1 VIARY
6 RRDEFLGIEPPPGTL
21 PQSPSTVA
29 VCTRDRPEDLERY
42 LEEARGLEYADLSLA
57 EYRGEMKGI
66 ERLVYRMLGLTTDVE
81 GGAVHVLTNKDCASV
96 TFLDEDHNEL
106 QVVESDSQGP
116 MESVAFVLENGQRTE
131 SPRSDCIP
139 VARAFDAVRHLFEHG
154 KRPKGLRY
162 RKGSAEA

>member
-1 VIARY
+1 VARY
-6 RRDEFLGIEPPPGTL
+6 TVRLQGREQVIE
-21 PQSPSTVA
+21 
-29 VCTRDRPEDLERY
+29 RPEDLERY

-57 EYRGEMKGI
+57 EYRDQMKGV
-66 ERLVYRMLGLTTDVE
+66 ERL
-81 GGAVHVLTNKDCASV
+81 VLTNKDCASV
-96 TFLDEDHNEL
+96 TVLDEDHNEF

-116 MESVAFVLENGQRTE
+116 TESVAFVLENGQRTE

-139 VARAFDAVRHLFEHG
+139 VARAFDAVRHFYEHG